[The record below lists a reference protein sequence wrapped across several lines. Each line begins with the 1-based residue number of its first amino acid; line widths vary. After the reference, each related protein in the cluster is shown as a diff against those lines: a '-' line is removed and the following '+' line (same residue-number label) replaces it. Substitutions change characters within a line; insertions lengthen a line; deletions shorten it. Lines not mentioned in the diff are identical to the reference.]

1 MPKQLFQIK
10 DFSGGLNTLKDSADI
25 NDNELQDISNLSVA
39 NQGSIQPLNAVN
51 TNIAAMSTETILTSC
66 SYNNDPTITHSSDR
80 TVAVG
85 MSVSGSGIP
94 SGATV
99 SSVTSATEFELSAS
113 TTGGSKTGQTL
124 TLSTGITGLEENFGL
139 GYFET
144 DFQAEPLSVTYT
156 ADHSSCNHAGGSCVA
171 TAGWKGAGGEL
182 SAQSSSSAVNLSS
195 TFSIGDKLMID
206 IAEAGSNRLTVAH
219 NGIYTVTAFN
229 GNNLVLD
236 PNILTVQDIPAG
248 GGNPW
253 ATATVTHYSLGDTVY
268 LLANPT
274 DHTIDTFTESKA
286 RWELNAITLR
296 SSTSGTPSKVNFY
309 KVADQIRCCDT
320 AEASDCKIQWYGWI
334 ERRHFKGGGYDTST
348 NSFLGYYAK
357 DNTLASPTEKTVT
370 AVANASAGT
379 VCSVPSSAGAGFAM
393 HITSEND
400 QEGTISAVKYEFAE
414 TFIYDGN
421 QESLPVEMSTTLEP
435 ANDLKALSIS
445 IATKGPYDPR
455 ITGGRIYIREKQTED
470 EWTMLVDID
479 LTKGARIKLSDEY
492 EAWFDNGGTT
502 MSTYICPSNNAA
514 NNFRVKELGLIT
526 YEVLNGFSSG
536 IFSNS
541 LGEQGEK
548 WKDATVANNRVFICN
563 VTMKDENTGTSK
575 SNASLTKFSDRIM
588 YSMPNRFDTFPYHNY
603 IEAAKGDAETY
614 VAIEAYADRLFA
626 YKQYSVDII
635 NIASPDDS
643 SWFLEDSKQHMG
655 VLNKE
660 CVKRTQYGI
669 IWINEQ
675 GFYLYNGKQIKNLI
689 ENKLTNDT
697 WSSKIT
703 DRSALFYDEK
713 ESIANVIQS
722 ASTVNTGFRIDLK
735 KATIVAD
742 TQFTTIAND
751 GITNAVFNP
760 TYSIVLAQDEGTH
773 LDFYKIDRDPVAS
786 TQVRFQTKDFDFGNP
801 TLNKRIYAV
810 YITYKS
816 DNALTN
822 YFTIEDPEG
831 NSHALSGTIATSAS
845 NWSTVKLTPS
855 NPITVSKASV
865 KMNTSSNSRQVY
877 INDITVEYRVLKK
890 RFT

>member
-1 MPKQLFQIK
+1 MPKALFQIK
-10 DFSGGLNTLKDSADI
+10 DFSGGLNDLKDPADI
-25 NDNELQDISNLSVA
+25 ADNELQDIQNLSVA
-39 NQGSIQPLNAVN
+39 NQGSLQPVN
-51 TNIAAMSTETILTSC
+51 TVNNNIAAMATETTLTGC
-66 SYNNDPTITHSSDR
+66 SYNNDPTITHSTDR

-99 SSVTSATEFELSAS
+99 SSVTSATEFELSTS

-124 TLSTGITGLEENFGL
+124 TLSTDITGLEHNFGL

-156 ADHSSCNHAGGSCVA
+156 ADHSSCNHGGGSCVA

-182 SAQSSSSAVNLSS
+182 SAQSSSSAVNLTS

-206 IAEAGSNRLTVAH
+206 VAEAGSNRLTVAH

-236 PNILTVQDIPAG
+236 PSILTVQDIPAG

-253 ATATVTHYSLGDTVY
+253 ATATVTRYGLGDTVY

-286 RWELNAITLR
+286 RWELDAITLR
-296 SSTSGTPSKVNFY
+296 SSASGTPSKVNFY

-320 AEASDCKIQWYGWI
+320 AESSDCKIQWYGWI
-334 ERRHFKGGGYDTST
+334 ERRHFKGGGYDTAT

-357 DNTLASPTEKTVT
+357 DNTLAAPSTVT
-370 AVANASAGT
+370 VTPVSDNATGALPTISVSAG
-379 VCSVPSSAGAGFAM
+379 GGFNM

-400 QEGTISAVKYEFAE
+400 QEGTIPAVKYEFAQ

-421 QESLPVEMSTTLEP
+421 QESLPTPMSSDFTPT
-435 ANDLKALSIS
+435 NDLKALSIS
-445 IATKGPYDPR
+445 IGTKGPYDPR
-455 ITGGRIYIREKQTED
+455 MTGGRIYIREKQTND
-470 EWTMLVDID
+470 EYTLLVDID
-479 LTKGARIKLSDEY
+479 LTKGARVKLSDEY
-492 EAWFDNGGTT
+492 SAWYDNGGST
-502 MSTYICPSNNAA
+502 MSTYYCPSNNPA

-526 YEVLNGFSSG
+526 YEILNGYSSG
-536 IFSNS
+536 IFSNA
-541 LGEQGEK
+541 LGDQGEK

-635 NIASPDDS
+635 NIASPDDT

-675 GFYLYNGKQIKNLI
+675 GFYLYDGKQIRNLI
-689 ENKLTNDT
+689 ENKLTNNT
-697 WSSKIT
+697 WSTKIT
-703 DRSALFYDEK
+703 NNSTLFYDEK

-722 ASTVNTGFRIDLK
+722 ATSNQTGFRIDLK
-735 KATIVAD
+735 KATIIAD
-742 TQFTTIAND
+742 AQFVTVDND

-760 TYSIVLAQDEGTH
+760 THSIVLAQDEGTH
-773 LDFYKIDRDPVAS
+773 LDFYKIDRDPVAA
-786 TQVRFQTKDFDFGNP
+786 TQTRFQTKDFDFGNP
-801 TLNKRIYAV
+801 SLNKRIYAV
-810 YITYKS
+810 YVTYKS
-816 DNALTN
+816 DDALTG

-831 NSHALSGTIATSAS
+831 NSYALSGTVATSAS
-845 NWSTVKLTPS
+845 NWSTVKLTPAD
-855 NPITVSKASV
+855 PITISKASV
-865 KMNTSSNSRQVY
+865 KMNTGSGSRQVY